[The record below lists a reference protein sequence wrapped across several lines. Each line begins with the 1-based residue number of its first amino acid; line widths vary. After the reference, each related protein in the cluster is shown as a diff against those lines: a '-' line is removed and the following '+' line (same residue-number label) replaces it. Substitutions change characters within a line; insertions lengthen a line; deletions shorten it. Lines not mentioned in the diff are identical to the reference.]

1 MTADERGFLATLD
14 TNPNDHTAR
23 AAYADW
29 LDEQGRRY
37 EAAIE
42 RGRAGLSEVYFKIRR
57 KSDGLFSEGRSPS
70 QSRVRW
76 SAKGKTWRR
85 MNDVRAHMLN
95 LKDGK
100 SYGGTPWNDIE
111 VVLHEVRVVFTAALP
126 VSVANGTL
134 SSRGANVI
142 ITEPNADHAEG

>member
-37 EAAIE
+37 EAALE

-57 KSDGLFSEGRSPS
+57 KSDGLFSEGAEPRG
-70 QSRVRW
+70 VKKW
-76 SAKGKTWRR
+76 SALGKMWPKLHVLQAHLISYVKHHRPALRR
-85 MNDVRAHMLN
+85 DRCAVQRRH
-95 LKDGK
+95 
-100 SYGGTPWNDIE
+100 
-111 VVLHEVRVVFTAALP
+111 ALE
-126 VSVANGTL
+126 
-134 SSRGANVI
+134 R
-142 ITEPNADHAEG
+142 H